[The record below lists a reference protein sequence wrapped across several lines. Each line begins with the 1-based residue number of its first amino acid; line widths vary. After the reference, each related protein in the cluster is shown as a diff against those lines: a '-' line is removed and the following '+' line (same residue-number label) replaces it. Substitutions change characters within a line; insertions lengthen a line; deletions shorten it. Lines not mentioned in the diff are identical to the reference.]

1 METLDI
7 KTAIQIAK
15 ILAAA
20 PEERLPMIL
29 GVFEKAEVD
38 IEGLTELEEWK
49 ALTRGTSLI
58 DTAEFIKGI
67 TADRQQVDGEYRIKV
82 QDFNEFCSTKKIS
95 ARCARK
101 HLYEHGLIR
110 TSTDKGKVNY
120 TVPMQDPETK
130 TTVRYVVITT
140 E

>member
-29 GVFEKAEVD
+29 GVFEKAEVN

-49 ALTRGTSLI
+49 ALTRTAALI
-58 DTAEFIKGI
+58 DIHEFRNDLIKERE
-67 TADRQQVDGEYRIKV
+67 TTDGEVRIRNTE
-82 QDFNEFCSTKKIS
+82 FNEFCEQKRVS
-95 ARCARK
+95 ARLARK
-101 HLYEHGLIR
+101 ALYEHGMLR
-110 TSTDKGKVNY
+110 TAMDKNKIQY
-120 TVPMQDPETK
+120 TVPMVDPETK
-130 TTVRYVVITT
+130 QTTRFVVIKN
-140 E
+140 